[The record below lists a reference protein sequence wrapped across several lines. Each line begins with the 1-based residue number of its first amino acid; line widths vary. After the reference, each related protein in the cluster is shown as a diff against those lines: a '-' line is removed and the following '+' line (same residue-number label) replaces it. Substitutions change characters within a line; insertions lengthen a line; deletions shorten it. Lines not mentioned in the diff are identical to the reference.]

1 MYKLESNKAP
11 KAIGPYSQAI
21 VSGKL
26 IFLSG
31 QLGLN
36 RETGDLVEGG
46 VREQTKK
53 AFENIA
59 YILNEEGLDFQ
70 SVIKVT
76 VYLKDINDFEAMN
89 EIYTKQFKR
98 PYPARS
104 SFAVMELPKGALIE
118 IEVIAEKYGEIIE
131 L

>member
-1 MYKLESNKAP
+1 MYKLESSKVP

-46 VREQTKK
+46 IQVQTKQ
-53 AFENIA
+53 AFENIE

-70 SVIKVT
+70 SVVKVT
-76 VYLKDINDFEAMN
+76 VYLKDINDFETMN

>member
-104 SFAVMELPKGALIE
+104 SFAVMGLPKGALIE